1 MKPLL
6 LLGAVLMTGA
16 SVYGIVDYRQ
26 RSSQKEFNQLYQA
39 PAPVTGEG
47 IRDLSAIPVS
57 PADKKEVTGT
67 EKKETAKKVKTKKR
81 RIERDMFSRAP
92 LDEIPELPVQE
103 EK

>member
-26 RSSQKEFNQLYQA
+26 RSSQKAFNQLYQA
-39 PAPVTGEG
+39 PAPATGEG
-47 IRDLSAIPVS
+47 IRDLSAIPLPPAPS
-57 PADKKEVTGT
+57 PELART
-67 EKKETAKKVKTKKR
+67 EKKEVAKKVKKKR

-92 LDEIPELPVQE
+92 LEEMPEYVQPE

>member
-26 RSSQKEFNQLYQA
+26 RSSQKEFRQLYRAAA
-39 PAPVTGEG
+39 PETGAG
-47 IRDLSAIPVS
+47 IRDLSAFTEE
-57 PADKKEVTGT
+57 PAAPETVAEPKK
-67 EKKETAKKVKTKKR
+67 KTAIKKTKKPR

-92 LDEIPELPVQE
+92 LEDIPELPMPE
-103 EK
+103 EQ